1 MTLPKLL
8 TTELIGVNVSWPLAT
23 VHGRPADCQ
32 FELVK
37 VDNVIFGND
46 NEGQIVMIKNK
57 NN

>member
-1 MTLPKLL
+1 MTSPKLL

-37 VDNVIFGND
+37 VGIIILGND
-46 NEGQIVMIKNK
+46 NEGQTVIIEEQR
-57 NN
+57 